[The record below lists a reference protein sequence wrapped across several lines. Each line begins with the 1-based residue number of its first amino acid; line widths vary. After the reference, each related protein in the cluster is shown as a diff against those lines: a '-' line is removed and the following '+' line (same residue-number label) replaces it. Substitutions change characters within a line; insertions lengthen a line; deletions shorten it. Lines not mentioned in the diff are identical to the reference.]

1 MSAEAVSKNRRR
13 LKNYLIKKG
22 MQARFILKFC
32 LLVVLACVIMGAIVY
47 ILSERTTTASF
58 EDLRLTVK
66 STADFILPTLILSSI
81 VAIILVAIAT
91 IIIFLIITHRI
102 AGPLHRLETDMAE
115 IAEGNLIKDI
125 HLRKKDEFKALAAVI
140 NSLLN
145 NWRDPLSVSLAKLN
159 ELEDGINDVKTGL
172 RAKGARE
179 DEAERMVKQMR
190 EKTEQLKHAFSF
202 FKISSIALVSAFML
216 CAPAVQANVTEGAA
230 AAELSSDEGWTIT
243 KSIFCTLYFRYDVDI
258 DTVNNW
264 LDTYKVDYGLLEKP
278 PRPGESAND
287 RIAYKFDLIFYKVQ
301 ELLDMRPKD
310 LHLNVRIYRHQ
321 EDLDRVYLEI
331 FDQENR
337 FIAYYV
343 FKMNTLFASE
353 AKMSANVM
361 AHEIAHCVVDHYFS
375 VIPPQKVA
383 EMIAQYADAH
393 LRD

>member
-22 MQARFILKFC
+22 MQTRFILKFC
-32 LLVVLACVIMGAIVY
+32 LLLVLACVIMSTIAY
-47 ILSERTTTASF
+47 ILSERTTTTSF

-66 STADFILPTLILSSI
+66 STADFILPTLILSSL

-91 IIIFLIITHRI
+91 IIVFIIITHRI

-115 IAEGNLIKDI
+115 IAKGNLIKDI
-125 HLRKKDEFKALAAVI
+125 HLRKKDEFKTLAAAI
-140 NSLLN
+140 NSLLK
-145 NWRDPLSVSLAKLN
+145 NWRDPLSVSQAKLN

-172 RAKGARE
+172 RAKGAPE
-179 DEAERMVKQMR
+179 DEAERIVKPMR

-202 FKISSIALVSAFML
+202 FKISSIALFSAFML
-216 CAPAVQANVTEGAA
+216 CAPAVQANVADDA
-230 AAELSSDEGWTIT
+230 PAELISDEGWMIT

-301 ELLDMRPKD
+301 ELLDMRPED